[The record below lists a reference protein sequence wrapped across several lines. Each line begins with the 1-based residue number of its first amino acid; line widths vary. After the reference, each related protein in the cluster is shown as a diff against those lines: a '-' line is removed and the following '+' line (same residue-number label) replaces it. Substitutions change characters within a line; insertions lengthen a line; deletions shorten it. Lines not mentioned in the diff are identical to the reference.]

1 MGDMKQVHLREL
13 TTRFITRAN
22 GAKAF
27 NNLVPLEAPAVIID
41 LSNVLIFTYPF
52 LDEMIRLA
60 LKYNQLKRIVFRV
73 DDELTLDKLS
83 YIAGTRSV
91 DITVSGV
98 NHKKHHIQPKAF
110 TRQKAVVVDAKE
122 KLDKD

>member
-1 MGDMKQVHLREL
+1 MGDMRQVHLRKL

-27 NNLVPLEAPAVIID
+27 NNLVPLEAPTVIID
-41 LSNVLIFTYPF
+41 LSNVLILTYPF
-52 LDEMIRLA
+52 LDEMIRLV
-60 LKYNQLKRIVFRV
+60 LKYNQLKRIVFKV
-73 DDELTLDKLS
+73 DEDFTLDKLA
-83 YIAGTRSV
+83 YIAGTRNI
-91 DITVSGV
+91 DIAVSSS
-98 NHKKHHIQPKAF
+98 NHKKHRIQPKAF

>member
-1 MGDMKQVHLREL
+1 MKQVHLREL

-22 GAKAF
+22 GARAF
-27 NNLVPLEAPAVIID
+27 NNLVPFKAATVIID
-41 LSNVLIFTYPF
+41 LSNVPILTYPF

-60 LKYNQLKRIVFRV
+60 LKYNQLKHIIFRV

-91 DITVSGV
+91 DIAVSSS
-98 NHKKHHIQPKAF
+98 NHKKHRIQPKAF
-110 TRQKAVVVDAKE
+110 TRQRAIVVDAKE